1 MELDESIYVVLILF
15 DPKGRFHGGNG
26 ESFNWDLLKDF
37 KKDFALAGGIG
48 THNINEALSLKPK
61 IIDLNSKIEKEN
73 HLKDVEKIK
82 YILKEMRK

>member
-1 MELDESIYVVLILF
+1 
-15 DPKGRFHGGNG
+15 
-26 ESFNWDLLKDF
+26 
-37 KKDFALAGGIG
+37 
-48 THNINEALSLKPK
+48 ALSLKPK